1 MSAVDSLLMPSDI
14 QMKLAK
20 QSQNLRLAQ
29 NHSRETAAKLTGVP
43 VSTLKT
49 FELTGKISL
58 KQFLMICH
66 VYGDLGNAML
76 LLPDKE
82 FQSMDD
88 MLASQKDK
96 PRKRGRQ

>member
-1 MSAVDSLLMPSDI
+1 MPSDI
-14 QMKLAK
+14 QLKLAK
-20 QSQNLRLAQ
+20 QCQTLRLAQ

-43 VSTLKT
+43 ASTLKT

-76 LLPDKE
+76 LLPEKE
-82 FQSMDD
+82 FQTMDD
-88 MLASQKDK
+88 MLTSQKGK
-96 PRKRGRQ
+96 QRKRGRQ